1 MSLVVWY
8 PGVMGQEDGDPGCES
23 SAEEV
28 AGVWAWTGGFAC
40 EKCVLGSFLMSL
52 GN

>member
-1 MSLVVWY
+1 
-8 PGVMGQEDGDPGCES
+8 MGQEDGDPGCES
-23 SAEEV
+23 SAEDV